1 VPSCTGVH
9 NVWMQRP
16 LPLLGFYASPRHWRQ
31 VVSSILPPGFFDVP
45 QVHERMFTISHAHAT
60 FSAMA
65 DASDTNTRTSAVA
78 VARQDTTRAR
88 GSLSEIR
95 AAFELEC
102 DIEALPAR
110 LRTRPVL
117 SLARSHVI

>member
-1 VPSCTGVH
+1 MYKG
-9 NVWMQRP
+9 Q
-16 LPLLGFYASPRHWRQ
+16 
-31 VVSSILPPGFFDVP
+31 PPGLFDVP
-45 QVHERMFTISHAHAT
+45 KVHERMFTISHAYAT

-65 DASDTNTRTSAVA
+65 DASDTNTRASAVA

-110 LRTRPVL
+110 LRTRPVRT
-117 SLARSHVI
+117 LARPHVI